1 MFSGFFFFLTNCQFL
16 FLLGNKQFHCLLEQ
30 TGQVTILSFQMLD
43 LSIHLNNNNKIYFW
57 YAHKKQECRT
67 AEHALERICNASL
80 GSFSRD
86 QTICILLSFEI
97 FANANWIQTLI
108 LLW

>member
-1 MFSGFFFFLTNCQFL
+1 
-16 FLLGNKQFHCLLEQ
+16 
-30 TGQVTILSFQMLD
+30 MLD

-97 FANANWIQTLI
+97 FANANWIQTNSLVVELEDI
-108 LLW
+108 FKNQLGIDIP